1 MLRTFTVYGAGTVNH
16 ENGDDYGKNNIAKK
30 KRRDYPKKQ
39 EKGLFI
45 FASKLPRLFCV
56 YADTGNYR
64 AGLQSDGL

>member
-1 MLRTFTVYGAGTVNH
+1 MEKTTLQTPGT
-16 ENGDDYGKNNIAKK
+16 
-30 KRRDYPKKQ
+30 PKKQ